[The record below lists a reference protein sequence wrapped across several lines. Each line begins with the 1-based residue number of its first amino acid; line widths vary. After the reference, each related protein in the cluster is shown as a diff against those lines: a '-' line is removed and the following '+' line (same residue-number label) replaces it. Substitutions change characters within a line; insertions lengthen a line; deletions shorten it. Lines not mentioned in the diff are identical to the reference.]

1 MEEQKIS
8 LVEVAYLQTIED
20 LTQENKQLRNNL
32 NYTRL
37 VNQELSKQIEEL
49 TAPVKEEEKEDVQE
63 EL

>member
-37 VNQELSKQIEEL
+37 VNQELSKQI
-49 TAPVKEEEKEDVQE
+49 
-63 EL
+63 